1 MQLRRNLVKEKVK
14 KYKSKELDT
23 KRKTKKN
30 KLGLTYR
37 KGRKDQSSDSAS
49 NCKAKNKSAKN
60 RTICEKA
67 DGEKKHKT
75 HQTDI
80 MKDRNIFEKREKLID
95 FLSNE
100 KSFKIQIFSLES
112 VEIFEV
118 LLKVNR
124 IEYKKGFTTTFKNSR
139 AVQLLIDDGKLS
151 DEHAN
156 QKLILYSNNRN
167 FDFIPYK
174 FKLSVN
180 EKNNIC
186 EELLQLDRT
195 FEADT
200 LNGHAVKALSNGSL
214 TKEQREHSEGIREI
228 LQVDNIKID
237 RDLIALNP
245 RSSLTSMF
253 SDKLNVYGFTEDAL
267 NYTQSVI
274 VMGMIGE
281 NKFIRIFNEV
291 KSIDPSLDNKFLIKC
306 ELNSLI
312 NKKICTKNGDLYK
325 LSISNLTV
333 QNICKKIGFKHVFA

>member
-14 KYKSKELDT
+14 KYKS
-23 KRKTKKN
+23 N
-30 KLGLTYR
+30 KLDAKRNKLSLTYR
-37 KGRKDQSSDSAS
+37 KDQSSAS
-49 NCKAKNKSAKN
+49 NCKAKNKNAKN
-60 RTICEKA
+60 RAISKKA
-67 DGEKKHKT
+67 DAEKKHKT
-75 HQTDI
+75 GQPQQTKTV
-80 MKDRNIFEKREKLID
+80 KDKNIFEERENLID
-95 FLSNE
+95 FLNNE

-118 LLKVNR
+118 LLKINR
-124 IEYKKGFTTTFKNSR
+124 IEYKKDFTTSFKNSR
-139 AVQLLIDDGKLS
+139 TVQLLIDDGDLK

-180 EKNNIC
+180 EKSRIC
-186 EELLQLDRT
+186 DEVLQAGRSFKANT
-195 FEADT
+195 FDGDAF
-200 LNGHAVKALSNGSL
+200 KALPTRRSL
-214 TKEQREHSEGIREI
+214 IKEQGEHSEAIREI
-228 LQVDNIKID
+228 LEGDSIKID
-237 RDLIALNP
+237 SDLIALNP

-253 SDKLNVYGFTEDAL
+253 SDKLNVYEFTEDAL
-267 NYTQSVI
+267 NYAQSVI

-306 ELNSLI
+306 ELNALI
-312 NKKICTKNGDLYK
+312 NKKICTKRGDLYK

-333 QNICKKIGFKHVFA
+333 QNICKKIGFKNVFA